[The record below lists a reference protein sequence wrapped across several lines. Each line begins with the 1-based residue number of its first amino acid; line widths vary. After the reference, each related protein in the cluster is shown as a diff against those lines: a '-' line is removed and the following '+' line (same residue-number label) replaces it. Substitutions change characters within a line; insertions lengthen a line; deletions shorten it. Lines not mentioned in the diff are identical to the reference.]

1 MSVVAMVGVLVA
13 ATLTGWPPVP
23 VGRSFA
29 VAPGEGGSL
38 EATIGILTVPV
49 SSETE
54 PDWPGGDMHH
64 GLTAPAPAFSVEGFG
79 RNLPLSAG
87 TPTQRAPWHPDV
99 PDVTDTLGVYLG
111 DLPDGTGSIFA
122 IPGRDCCGLD
132 GLLAALF
139 DPTPTVCIWIGGGPG
154 NGYVCY
160 DETQVGTD
168 TIHVTSPNQAQALVA
183 VWLDVPTATSVVS
196 LSIDEEP
203 VGWQQ
208 PTSRIAAFTLPAIGD
223 VRMAAYDS
231 DGNLLDE
238 RTVGTPI
245 AIGPRQ
251 EPATTT
257 ITSEEPRN

>member
-1 MSVVAMVGVLVA
+1 M
-13 ATLTGWPPVP
+13 
-23 VGRSFA
+23 
-29 VAPGEGGSL
+29 

-49 SSETE
+49 ASDTE

-64 GLTAPAPAFSVEGFG
+64 GLTAPPPTFSVEGFG
-79 RNLPLSAG
+79 ENLSLTPG
-87 TPTQRAPWHPDV
+87 TPPQRPPWHSDIPN
-99 PDVTDTLGVYLG
+99 VTDTMGVYLG

-132 GLLAALF
+132 GLIAAVF
-139 DPTPTVCIWIGGGPG
+139 DPTPTVCVWIGGGSG

-168 TIHVTSPNQAQALVA
+168 TIFVTSPNQAQRLVA
-183 VWLDVPTATSVVS
+183 VWLDLPPATSVVS

-208 PTSRIAAFTLPAIGD
+208 PVSQIAGFTLPAVGD

-231 DGNLLDE
+231 DGKLLDE
-238 RTVGTPI
+238 RVVPTPI
-245 AIGPRQ
+245 AVGPR
-251 EPATTT
+251 EGPTTTT
-257 ITSEEPRN
+257 IGG